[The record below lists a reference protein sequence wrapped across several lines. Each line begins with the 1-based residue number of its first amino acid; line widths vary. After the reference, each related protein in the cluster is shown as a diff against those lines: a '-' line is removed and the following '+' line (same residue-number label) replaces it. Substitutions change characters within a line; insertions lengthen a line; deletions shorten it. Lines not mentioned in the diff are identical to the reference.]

1 MALDMIAGAA
11 APGMTGAGGP
21 DPGYGAGPGGPGPG
35 VDPGQQQAP
44 SGGDP
49 NSMAADILGQ
59 MLDLATQ
66 YMQIEPDEEDKQIV
80 ATCIAQLQKVRA
92 KDQQDAD
99 KLTQGT
105 VTPRALR
112 AALGG

>member
-1 MALDMIAGAA
+1 MALDMIAGGA
-11 APGMTGAGGP
+11 APGMM
-21 DPGYGAGPGGPGPG
+21 GAGPPDPG

-59 MLDLATQ
+59 MLDLGQQ
-66 YMQIEPDEEDKQIV
+66 YMGIEPDEEDKQII
-80 ATCIAQLQKVRA
+80 AQCIAQMQKVRA

-99 KLTQGT
+99 KVIQGQ